1 MMAKVIKKQPGNLL
15 FHYYKKLDD
24 YNHPQKNFDF
34 IYRDY
39 QNPSYIQ
46 DNLRDNLRPY
56 QAEALRY
63 LHYTQNSAEAII
75 RFKHLLFN
83 MATGSGKTMVMAGA
97 ILYLFKQYGYQ
108 NFIFFV
114 HTDAIIQKTKENLLN
129 VQSSKY
135 LFKQPIEIDGEQ
147 ITIEPVE
154 TFPLTPNKNTI
165 YLKLSTIHKIHEEL
179 KNSRENSIT
188 YDDLKEIPLVLLGD
202 EAHHFN
208 AHTKAKNKS
217 SKKYEEITWETTI
230 ETILSLRP
238 DNRLFEFTATIN
250 LNDKEIYNKY
260 KDKIVYQYDLKQFML
275 DGYSKKVMLLEA
287 DANDNDKML
296 DAVLLSQYRKHIAEK
311 YNISNFK
318 PIVLFKSNQ
327 IAVSKAK
334 QEDFNQM
341 IAALSPAT
349 VRQHLINK
357 QTHLISATSI
367 WHKVIDHYL
376 NIDLVGIIEGIQNDF
391 SEMNLLNANTN
402 ELLADYPVLLNT
414 LENIDN
420 PIRAIFAVAKLN
432 EGWDVLNLYDI
443 VRISEKASATKTAT
457 DSEAQLIGRG
467 ARYYPFIYKG
477 EKSYTRRFD
486 KEPTELAILEQLH
499 YHTINDTAYISAL
512 HSSLEQADII
522 AHHDGQGTVEHAR
535 LKDDFK
541 KSNIYQHGKLYFNK
555 TKEIEDSARTWESY
569 SLEKTF
575 PVKYQTSHEASLDQL
590 GDGAVTLPTAIKT
603 LKLNARY
610 FYKALQQIDFYQ
622 FNKLKKY
629 FPKLTSIKEFI
640 ESDHYLSKITISLEV
655 PENLDIGSIS
665 AREKLDILKEV
676 LNRIKDNIKRNYVKY
691 KGTYKFI
698 STPIKDVVKDYSK
711 YVEAYNSA
719 TPNQK
724 IEAKGTTGKTWYVY
738 DKAILNQL
746 EHDLVELLGQ
756 FMNKLKA
763 RYDKIYLIRNDEQA
777 TRFKLTEFDGVRG
790 FMPDFIMIITDKSDN
805 AYYQVLLEP
814 KGDDRLL
821 DDSWKEKMLE
831 KLNDKSCIIMDE
843 IEGVRLVGIKFY
855 AKSKIDEFIK
865 DFQDKLYDGNDLI
878 DKTLI

>member
-1 MMAKVIKKQPGNLL
+1 MIDIAKIKDDSLL
-15 FHYYKKLDD
+15 FNVL
-24 YNHPQKNFDF
+24 KNIDNFGLF
-34 IYRDY
+34 GENY
-39 QNPSYIQ
+39 QNPTYIQ
-46 DNLRDNLRPY
+46 DNLKDALRPY

-63 LHYTQNSAEAII
+63 LHYTQNSPEAII

-135 LFKQPIEIDGEQ
+135 LFKQPIEIEGEQ

-217 SKKYEEITWETTI
+217 SKEYEEITWETTI

-250 LNDKEIYNKY
+250 LNDKDIYNKY
-260 KDKIVYQYDLKQFML
+260 KDKIIYQYDLKQFML

-287 DANDNDKML
+287 NANDNDKML

-311 YNISNFK
+311 NNISNFK

-334 QEDFNQM
+334 QEDFSQM

-376 NIDLVGIIEGIQNDF
+376 NIDLVSIIEGIQNDF

-535 LKDDFK
+535 LKDEFR

-590 GDGAVTLPTAIKT
+590 GDSAVTLPTAIKT

-610 FYKALQQIDFYQ
+610 FYKALQQISFYK
-622 FNKLKKY
+622 FNNLMKY
-629 FPKLTSIKEFI
+629 FPKLTSIKEFV

-655 PENLDIGSIS
+655 PENLDVSSIS
-665 AREKLDILKEV
+665 AREKLEILKEV
-676 LNRIKDNIKRNYVKY
+676 LNRIKDNIKRNYGKY

-711 YVEAYNSA
+711 YVEAYNST

-724 IEAKGTTGKTWYVY
+724 IEVRATTGKTWYVY

-756 FMNKLKA
+756 FMNKLKV

-831 KLNDKSCIIMDE
+831 KLNDKSCIMMDE
-843 IEGVRLVGIKFY
+843 IEDVRLVGIKFY

-865 DFQDKLYDGNDLI
+865 DFQDKLYDGKNLI

>member
-1 MMAKVIKKQPGNLL
+1 MIDIAKIKDDSLL
-15 FHYYKKLDD
+15 FNVL
-24 YNHPQKNFDF
+24 KNIDNFGLF
-34 IYRDY
+34 GENY
-39 QNPSYIQ
+39 QNPTYIQ
-46 DNLRDNLRPY
+46 DNLKDALRPY

-63 LHYTQNSAEAII
+63 LHYTQNSPEAII

-135 LFKQPIEIDGEQ
+135 LFKQPIEIEGEQ

-217 SKKYEEITWETTI
+217 SKEYEEITWETTI

-250 LNDKEIYNKY
+250 LNDKDIYNKY

-287 DANDNDKML
+287 DADDNDKML

-311 YNISNFK
+311 NNISNFK

-334 QEDFNQM
+334 QEDFSQM

-376 NIDLVGIIEGIQNDF
+376 NIDLVSIIEGIQNDF

-535 LKDDFK
+535 LKDEFR

-590 GDGAVTLPTAIKT
+590 GDSAVTLPTAIKT

-610 FYKALQQIDFYQ
+610 FYKALQQISFYK
-622 FNKLKKY
+622 FNNLMKY
-629 FPKLTSIKEFI
+629 FPKLTSIKEFV

-655 PENLDIGSIS
+655 PENLDVSSIS
-665 AREKLDILKEV
+665 AREKLEILKEV

-711 YVEAYNSA
+711 YVEAYNST

-724 IEAKGTTGKTWYVY
+724 IEVRATTGKTWYVY

-756 FMNKLKA
+756 FMNKLKV

-831 KLNDKSCIIMDE
+831 KLNDKSCIMMDE
-843 IEGVRLVGIKFY
+843 IEDVRLVGIKFY

-865 DFQDKLYDGNDLI
+865 DFQDKLYDGKNLI

>member
-1 MMAKVIKKQPGNLL
+1 MVKVAKTNDTSLL
-15 FHYYKKLDD
+15 FNKLDELD
-24 YNHPQKNFDF
+24 GLGLFGEN
-34 IYRDY
+34 Y
-39 QNPSYIQ
+39 QNPAYIQ
-46 DNLRDNLRPY
+46 DNLRDALRPY

-63 LHYTQNSAEAII
+63 LHYTQNSPEAII

-97 ILYLFKQYGYQ
+97 MLYLFKQYGYQ

-129 VQSSKY
+129 IQSSKY
-135 LFKQPIEIDGEQ
+135 LFKNPIEIDGEQ

-154 TFPLTPNKNTI
+154 TFPAVPNKNTI
-165 YLKLSTIHKIHEEL
+165 YLKLSTIHKIHDEL
-179 KNSRENSIT
+179 KNTRENSVT
-188 YDDLKEIPLVLLGD
+188 YDDLKEIPLILLGD

-217 SKKYEEITWETTI
+217 SKEYEEITWETTI

-250 LNDKEIYNKY
+250 LNDKDIYNKY
-260 KDKIVYQYDLKQFML
+260 KNKIVYQYDLKQFML

-287 DANDNDKML
+287 NANDSAKML
-296 DAVLLSQYRKHIAEK
+296 DAVLLSQYRKHIAQK
-311 YNISNFK
+311 NNITNFK

-327 IAVSKAK
+327 IAISKAK
-334 QEDFNQM
+334 QVEFSQL
-341 IAALSPAT
+341 IADLTPAM
-349 VRQHLINK
+349 VRQHLAIK
-357 QTHLISATSI
+357 QTHLNLSTSI
-367 WHKVIDHYL
+367 WHRVINHYSS
-376 NIDLVGIIEGIQNDF
+376 IDLITAIEAIQNDF

-443 VRISEKASATKTAT
+443 VRISEKASATRAAT

-486 KEPTELAILEQLH
+486 KETTELAILEQLH

-522 AHHDGQGTVEHAR
+522 VHHDGQGTVEHAR
-535 LKDDFK
+535 LKEEFK
-541 KSNIYQHGKLYFNK
+541 KSDIYKNGKLYFND
-555 TKEIEDSARTWESY
+555 IEEDKGKKRTWESY

-575 PVKYQTSHEASLDQL
+575 NIKYQTGSETSLDKL
-590 GDGAVTLPTAIKT
+590 DEDEISLTATKT
-603 LKLNARY
+603 LQLDTRY
-610 FYKALQQIDFYQ
+610 FYKALQQISFYS
-622 FNKLKKY
+622 FNNLKKY
-629 FPKLTSIKEFI
+629 FPELSSIKEFI
-640 ESDHYLSKITISLEV
+640 ESDKYLRNINISLEV
-655 PENLDIGSIS
+655 PEKLEVNTI
-665 AREKLDILKEV
+665 AAKEKLDLLKEV
-676 LNRIKDNIKRNYVKY
+676 LNRIKDNITRNYTKY
-691 KGTYKFI
+691 RGTYKII
-698 STPIKDVVKDYSK
+698 SMPIKDVVRDYSQ
-711 YVEAYNSA
+711 YIEANNGSTA
-719 TPNQK
+719 NQK
-724 IEAKGTTGKTWYVY
+724 IEARDTTGKTWYVY

-746 EHDLVELLGQ
+746 EHDLVNLLDR
-756 FMNKLKA
+756 FMIKLKA
-763 RYDKIYLIRNDEQA
+763 KYKKIYVIRNDEQA

-805 AYYQVLLEP
+805 TYYQVLIEP
-814 KGDDRLL
+814 IGGDRLL
-821 DDSWKEKMLE
+821 DDAWKEEMLE
-831 KLNDKSCIIMDE
+831 KINDRTSIIMNE
-843 IEGVRLVGIKFY
+843 IDDVRLVGIKFY
-855 AKSKIDEFIK
+855 VKNKTNEFIE
-865 DFQDKLYDGNDLI
+865 DFQNKLYDGRDLI

>member
-1 MMAKVIKKQPGNLL
+1 MAEVTKKQPGDLL

-24 YNHPQKNFDF
+24 YNYPQKNFDF
-34 IYRDY
+34 IYHDY

-46 DNLRDNLRPY
+46 DNLKHELRPY

-75 RFKHLLFN
+75 RYKHLLFN
-83 MATGSGKTMVMAGA
+83 MATGSGKTMVMAGVM
-97 ILYLFKQYGYQ
+97 LYLFKQYGYQ

-114 HTDAIIQKTKENLLN
+114 NTDAIIQKTKENLLN
-129 VQSSKY
+129 IQSSKY
-135 LFKQPIEIDGEQ
+135 LFKNPIEIDGEQ

-154 TFPLTPNKNTI
+154 TFPLTSNKNTV
-165 YLKLSTIHKIHEEL
+165 YLKLSTIQKIHEEL
-179 KNSRENSIT
+179 KNSRENSVT
-188 YDDLKEIPLVLLGD
+188 YDDLKEIPLILLGD

-208 AHTKAKNKS
+208 AQTKAKNKS
-217 SKKYEEITWETTI
+217 SKENEEITWEKTI
-230 ETILSLRP
+230 ECILALRP
-238 DNRLFEFTATIN
+238 DNRLFEFSATIN
-250 LNDKEIYNKY
+250 LNDKDIYNKY

-287 DANDNDKML
+287 NANDNDKML

-311 YNISNFK
+311 NYISDFK

-334 QEDFNQM
+334 LEDFNQM

-367 WHKVIDHYL
+367 WHKVINHYL
-376 NIDLVGIIEGIQNDF
+376 NIDLVAAIEGIQNDF
-391 SEMNLLNANTN
+391 SEMNLLNVNTQKI
-402 ELLADYPVLLNT
+402 LDDYPILLNT

-432 EGWDVLNLYDI
+432 EGWDVLNLFDI
-443 VRISEKASATKTAT
+443 VRISEKASATRVAT

-486 KEPTELAILEQLH
+486 KETTELAILEQLH
-499 YHTINDTAYISAL
+499 YHTINDAAYISAL
-512 HSSLEQADII
+512 YSSLEQADII

-541 KSNIYQHGKLYFNK
+541 KSNIYQQGKLYFNE

-575 PVKYQTSHEASLDQL
+575 LVKYQISNEASLDRL
-590 GDGAVTLPTAIKT
+590 GDSALTSPTTIKT

-610 FYKALQQIDFYQ
+610 FYKALQQIGFYQ
-622 FNKLKKY
+622 FDNLKKY
-629 FPKLTSIKEFI
+629 FPKLISIKEFI
-640 ESDHYLSKITISLEV
+640 ENDQYLSKITISVEV
-655 PENLDIGSIS
+655 PENLDISSIS
-665 AREKLDILKEV
+665 AREKLEILKEV
-676 LNRIKDNIKRNYVKY
+676 LNRIKGNITRNYTKY
-691 KGTYKFI
+691 RGTHKFI
-698 STPIKDVVKDYSK
+698 SMPIKDVVRDYSQ
-711 YVEAYNSA
+711 YIEANNGSIA
-719 TPNQK
+719 NQK
-724 IEAKGTTGKTWYVY
+724 IEARDTTGKTWYVY

-746 EHDLVELLGQ
+746 EHDLVNLLDR
-756 FMNKLKA
+756 FMIKLKA
-763 RYDKIYLIRNDEQA
+763 KYKKIYLIRNDEQA

-805 AYYQVLLEP
+805 TYYQVLIEP
-814 KGDDRLL
+814 KGGDRLL
-821 DDSWKEKMLE
+821 DDAWKEEMLE
-831 KLNDKSCIIMDE
+831 KINDRTSIIMNE
-843 IEGVRLVGIKFY
+843 IDDVRLVGIKFY
-855 AKSKIDEFIK
+855 VKNKTNEFIE
-865 DFQDKLYDGNDLI
+865 DFQNKLYDGRDLI